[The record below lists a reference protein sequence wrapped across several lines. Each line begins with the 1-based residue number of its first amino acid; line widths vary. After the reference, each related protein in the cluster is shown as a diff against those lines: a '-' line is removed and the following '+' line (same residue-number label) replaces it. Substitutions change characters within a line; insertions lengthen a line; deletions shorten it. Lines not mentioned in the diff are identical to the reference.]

1 MIQWATN
8 FLASTFLISTPII
21 LVGLGIVFSERAGV
35 INIGAE
41 GLMLIG
47 ALMGVVGSWATGSVI
62 LGTLIAMLS
71 GVFFSLI
78 FAYLT
83 VSPRANQVVAGLA
96 LNIFA
101 GGFTVVMN
109 RLIFGVAG
117 NAAKIDVFNTVPIP
131 LLKEIP
137 IVGASLFSQPLPV
150 YIALIAAPLLQLYL
164 MRSNPGLK
172 IRAVGE
178 NPKACDSLGI
188 SVPAVRYMTLL
199 YAGAMAGFAG
209 AFVSMGQ
216 VSFFSE
222 GMIAGKG
229 YMALAAVVF
238 GNYNPV
244 GVLMA
249 GLVFGSAESLQYR
262 LQASGSPIPYQF
274 LLMLPY
280 IITVLALCVYHKK
293 TNRPAYSGQ
302 PYHKG

>member
-1 MIQWATN
+1 MIPWSTN
-8 FLASTFLISTPII
+8 FLASAFLIGTPII
-21 LVGLGIVFSERAGV
+21 LAGLGIVYSERAGV
-35 INIGAE
+35 INVGVE

-47 ALMGVVGSWATGSVI
+47 ALMGVVGSWATGSVA
-62 LGTLIAMLS
+62 LGTLLAMAS

-83 VSPRANQVVAGLA
+83 ISLKANQVVAGLA

-101 GGFTVVMN
+101 GGFTVVFN

-117 NAAKIDVFNTVPIP
+117 NAVKIDTFDNLAIP
-131 LLKEIP
+131 FLKSMP
-137 IVGASLFSQPLPV
+137 VLGPSLFSQSIPV
-150 YIALIAAPLLQLYL
+150 YIALIAAPLLQFYL
-164 MRSNPGLK
+164 VRSNPGL
-172 IRAVGE
+172 IVRAVGE

-188 SVPAVRYMTLL
+188 SVPAVRYATLL

-244 GVLMA
+244 GVLAA
-249 GLVFGSAESLQYR
+249 GLIFGGAESLQYR

-280 IITVLALCVYHKK
+280 VITILALCVYHKK

-302 PYHKG
+302 AYHKE

>member
-1 MIQWATN
+1 MIQWTTN
-8 FLASTFLISTPII
+8 FLASTLLISTPII
-21 LVGLGIVFSERAGV
+21 LVGLGLVFSERAGV

-62 LGTLIAMLS
+62 LGTLIAMIS

-83 VSPRANQVVAGLA
+83 VSLRANQVVAGLA

-109 RLIFGVAG
+109 RHIFGVVG
-117 NAAKIDVFNTVPIP
+117 NAAKIDVFDTVSIP
-131 LLKEIP
+131 LLRELP
-137 IVGASLFSQPLPV
+137 VLGVSLFNQPIPV
-150 YIALIAAPLLQLYL
+150 YLALIAAPLLQFYL

-172 IRAVGE
+172 IRAAGE

-188 SVPAVRYMTLL
+188 SVPAVRYATLL

-229 YMALAAVVF
+229 SMALAAVVF
-238 GNYNPV
+238 GNYKPV

-249 GLVFGSAESLQYR
+249 GLIFGGAESLQYR
-262 LQASGSPIPYQF
+262 LQATGSPVPYQF

-280 IITVLALCVYHKK
+280 IITVLALCVYRKK
-293 TNRPAYSGQ
+293 TNRPAFSGQ
-302 PYHKG
+302 PYYKE

>member
-1 MIQWATN
+1 MMQWITY
-8 FLASTFLISTPII
+8 FLSSTFLIATPIV
-21 LVGLGIVFSERAGV
+21 LAGLGIVYSERAGV
-35 INIGAE
+35 INVGVE

-47 ALMGVVGSWATGSVI
+47 ALLGVVGSWSTGSVL
-62 LGTLIAMLS
+62 LGTLTAM
-71 GVFFSLI
+71 GAGIFFSLI

-83 VSPRANQVVAGLA
+83 VSLRANQVVVGLA

-101 GGFTVVMN
+101 GGFTVVLN
-109 RLIFGVAG
+109 RIIFGVTG
-117 NAAKIDVFNTVPIP
+117 NAVKIAVFDTLHIP
-131 LLKEIP
+131 LLKDIP
-137 IVGASLFSQPLPV
+137 ILGQSLFSQPVPV
-150 YIALIAAPLLQLYL
+150 YIAFLAAPLLQYYL
-164 MRSNPGLK
+164 LRSNPGLK

-188 SVPAVRYMTLL
+188 HVPLVRYATLL

-222 GMIAGKG
+222 GMISGKG

-244 GVLMA
+244 GVLIA
-249 GLVFGSAESLQYR
+249 GLIFGAAESLQYR
-262 LQASGSPIPYQF
+262 LQASGSAIPYQF

-280 IITVLALCVYHKK
+280 LITVLALCVYRKK
-293 TNRPAYSGQ
+293 TNRPACSGQ
-302 PYHKG
+302 PYCKE

>member
-1 MIQWATN
+1 MIQWSTN
-8 FLASTFLISTPII
+8 FLAITFLIGTPII
-21 LVGLGIVFSERAGV
+21 LAGLGIVFSERAGV
-35 INIGAE
+35 INVGVE

-47 ALMGVVGSWATGSVI
+47 ALMGVIGSWATGSVI
-62 LGTLIAMLS
+62 LGTLVAMIS

-83 VSPRANQVVAGLA
+83 ITLGANQVVAGLA

-101 GGFTVVMN
+101 GGFTVVLN
-109 RLIFGVAG
+109 RLFFGVGG
-117 NAAKIDVFNTVPIP
+117 NAVKIDTFDNFAVPF
-131 LLKEIP
+131 LKEVPVLGLSIFTQP
-137 IVGASLFSQPLPV
+137 IPV
-150 YIALIAAPLLQLYL
+150 YIALIAAPLLQFYL
-164 MRSNPGLK
+164 LRSNPGLMV
-172 IRAVGE
+172 RAVGE

-188 SVPAVRYMTLL
+188 SVSMVRYVTLL
-199 YAGAMAGFAG
+199 FAGAMAGFAG

-244 GVLMA
+244 GVLIA
-249 GLVFGSAESLQYR
+249 GLVFGAAESFQYR
-262 LQASGSPIPYQF
+262 LQASGSSIPYQF

-280 IITVLALCVYHKK
+280 IITVLALCVYRSK

-302 PYHKG
+302 AYRKE